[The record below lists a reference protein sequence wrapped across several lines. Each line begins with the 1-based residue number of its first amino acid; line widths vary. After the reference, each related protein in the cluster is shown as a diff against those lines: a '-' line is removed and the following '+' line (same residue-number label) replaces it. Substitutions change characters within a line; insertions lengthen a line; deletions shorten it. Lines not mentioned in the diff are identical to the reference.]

1 MWGRLVVSLMV
12 DGLGSASYLLPGVGE
27 MVDVVWAPLQ
37 TILIMALYD
46 ETSPNL
52 KYLSMVEELLPFTD
66 IVPSATLGW
75 LAEFAVPL
83 LLPPPSRK
91 SKSSHQLSTSWT
103 EKYNTTPLNMSLD
116 GVASSSTASTP
127 VRAN

>member
-1 MWGRLVVSLMV
+1 MWGRLLVSLIV
-12 DGLGSASYLLPGVGE
+12 DALGSASYLLPGVGE
-27 MVDVVWAPLQ
+27 IFDVVWAPIQ
-37 TILIMALYD
+37 TILIMAMYD

-83 LLPPPSRK
+83 LLPPSG
-91 SKSSHQLSTSWT
+91 SKSNNKTRQLSSSWI
-103 EKYNTTPLNMSLD
+103 EKMNTQWDIPTD
-116 GVASSSTASTP
+116 GVASPSTASTP